1 VKQLDVV
8 RSQLIP
14 RFVPCPIIV
23 SVSALI
29 FMTDYLRRYVRVH
42 LFPYDAFK
50 SLHHRDADHHEF
62 GNLCYRNLANISSI
76 SLVLT
81 YP

>member
-1 VKQLDVV
+1 
-8 RSQLIP
+8 
-14 RFVPCPIIV
+14 
-23 SVSALI
+23 
-29 FMTDYLRRYVRVH
+29 MTDYLRRYVRVH